1 MTVEKKDIDWGS
13 LGFSYT
19 KTDLRYIARYADGQ
33 WGEGELVED
42 NQMSIHEGSTCLH
55 YGQQC
60 FEGLK
65 AYTTREGKVV
75 LFRPNQNARRLNRSA
90 RRLVMAEVPEEI
102 FIDAVE

>member
-19 KTDLRYIARYADGQ
+19 KTDLRYIARYADDQ

-42 NQMSIHEGSTCLH
+42 NQRSIHEGSTCLH

-65 AYTTREGKVV
+65 AYTTQEGKVV

-90 RRLVMAEVPEEI
+90 RRLVMAEVPEEM
-102 FIDAVE
+102 FH